1 MYHSSVLITSIACSN
16 ECASQDRSELR
27 VTEENKGQ
35 VADLFDKRLVLLVS
49 FVMSLK
55 FEEFNIPCEEWLDFF
70 PIEEL
75 LDFQDGIMQ
84 NSQEAREIPVEV
96 SQPAASSEGTNLYI
110 DYFSR
115 KQPYN
120 KKHGI
125 NE

>member
-1 MYHSSVLITSIACSN
+1 
-16 ECASQDRSELR
+16 
-27 VTEENKGQ
+27 
-35 VADLFDKRLVLLVS
+35 
-49 FVMSLK
+49 MSLK